1 MTGLEQL
8 RASLDGDLFAAESP
22 GYDVVRLPHN
32 SAFEG
37 VRPQAVVLCRSEAD
51 VARGIAYAAATGLR
65 VTPRAG
71 GHCFAGRSSAGD
83 LVLDV
88 SPLDEIA
95 MQADGSVWI
104 GAGARLGAVYR
115 SLHAAGRT
123 VPAGCGSTV
132 GIAGLTLGGGI
143 GLLGRTYG
151 LTCDRLRA
159 ARIVLADGRTVQCD
173 RERQP
178 ELFWALQGAG
188 GGQFGVVT
196 ALGFD
201 TVPEPRMYRIQA
213 EWTPAEPAAL
223 VAAWQAWAP
232 SAPDALTLD
241 LTLERQQGAE
251 PRATLLGASLL
262 SEANTKLLVHEFFST
277 IASILARLRLDGP
290 LRYSALKDGLVDRGR
305 SSAKEPVRIRSEFF
319 SRPMS
324 ERTTDSVVALLGGRE
339 GARNRRLTFTAMG
352 GAYNRPAED
361 ATAFAHRNE
370 RFMLEHV
377 GAPDDPWID
386 ASWSTA
392 HPEGSGRVY
401 PNFPDPALS
410 DPLWAYHAGNGPPLS
425 AIKRLYDPDRFFD
438 FPQAIPPAP
447 IGGSADHHAGATKE
461 VSE

>member
-8 RASLDGDLFAAESP
+8 RVSLDGELFTAESP
-22 GYDVVRLPHN
+22 GYERVRLPQN
-32 SAFEG
+32 SAFDG
-37 VRPQAVVLCRSEAD
+37 VRPQVVVLCRSEAD
-51 VARGIAYAAATGLR
+51 VARSIAYAAAAGMR
-65 VTPRAG
+65 ATPRAG
-71 GHCFAGRSSAGD
+71 GHCFAGRSSSSD

-88 SPLDEIA
+88 SPLDEIT

-123 VPAGCGSTV
+123 LPAGCGSTV

-143 GLLGRTYG
+143 GLLGRSYG

-173 RERQP
+173 GDREP

-196 ALGFD
+196 SLRFD
-201 TVPEPRMYRIQA
+201 TVPEPLMYRIQA

-232 SAPDALTLD
+232 SASDELTLD
-241 LTLERQQGAE
+241 LTLERQRGAA
-251 PRATLLGASLL
+251 PRATLLGASVV
-262 SEANTKLLVHEFFST
+262 SEAKTNLLLDDFFST
-277 IASILARLRLDGP
+277 IASRPARLRTEGP
-290 LRYSALKDGLVDRGR
+290 LPYSALKDGLVDRGR
-305 SSAKEPVRIRSEFF
+305 SSAKDPIRIRSEFF
-319 SRPMS
+319 SRSMS
-324 ERTTDSVVALLGGRE
+324 ERATDSVVALLSGPE
-339 GARNRRLTFTAMG
+339 GAMHRRLTFTAMD

-377 GAPDDPWID
+377 GAPDDAWVD

-392 HPEGSGRVY
+392 HPEASGRVY
-401 PNFPDPALS
+401 PNFPDAALS
-410 DPLWAYHAGNGPPLS
+410 DPLWAYHAGNGPRLS

-438 FPQAIPPAP
+438 FPQAIRPAP
-447 IGGSADHHAGATKE
+447 IEKAADHHVDTTKE
-461 VSE
+461 VPS